1 MSDTD
6 KNHQSSIPLD
16 HEYVE
21 LPIPHRWEMTDEEI
35 EGELNVASTQCVE
48 RVFHDRMLDHTGDHC
63 NRNADRFPKIY
74 QRDYRKKNR
83 GRVDKNIRESLRG
96 SWLCR
101 ERQRGRHFV
110 PRKPT
115 KRM

>member
-1 MSDTD
+1 MSTCDYQIVKTRTPNARN
-6 KNHQSSIPLD
+6 K
-16 HEYVE
+16 Y
-21 LPIPHRWEMTDEEI
+21 
-35 EGELNVASTQCVE
+35 GE
-48 RVFHDRMLDHTGDHC
+48 RVFRDRMLDHTGYHC
-63 NRNADRFPKIY
+63 NRNADGFPKIY

-115 KRM
+115 NRM